1 MSSLADRILAL
12 RGWAALA
19 IVFPLPALE
28 AVYGMLA
35 AVTLAGPALRGT
47 DAEQVRLLDHVMETD
62 HPAVLH
68 LH

>member
-19 IVFPLPALE
+19 VVFPLPALE

-47 DAEQVRLLDHVMETD
+47 DAEQVRLSTM
-62 HPAVLH
+62 
-68 LH
+68 